1 MDNWFSWLDNAV
13 GSLAKRVLS
22 ALGIGWVSFN
32 GITEFASQL
41 KDQVMTAW
49 GGLPAEILAIATMA
63 GIGTAMGLVLAAVVY
78 KAAMSSF
85 SWLGKVIA

>member
-63 GIGTAMGLVLAAVVY
+63 GIGTAMGIVLSAVVY
-78 KAAMSSF
+78 KAAISSF
-85 SWLGKVIA
+85 SWLGKVI

>member
-63 GIGTAMGLVLAAVVY
+63 GIGTAMGLVLSAVVY

-85 SWLGKVIA
+85 SWLGRVL

>member
-49 GGLPAEILAIATMA
+49 GGLPSEILAIATMA
-63 GIGTAMGLVLAAVVY
+63 GIGTAMGLVLSAVVY

-85 SWLGKVIA
+85 SWLGRVI

>member
-13 GSLAKRVLS
+13 GSLAKRVFS

-49 GGLPAEILAIATMA
+49 GGLPAEILAIATMG
-63 GIGTAMGLVLAAVVY
+63 GIGTAMGLVLSAVVY
-78 KAAMSSF
+78 KAAMSAF
-85 SWLGKVIA
+85 SWLGKVI

>member
-63 GIGTAMGLVLAAVVY
+63 GIGTAMGLVLSAVVY

-85 SWLGKVIA
+85 SWLGKVL

>member
-41 KDQVMTAW
+41 KEQVMTAW

-63 GIGTAMGLVLAAVVY
+63 GIGTAMGLVLSAVVY

-85 SWLGKVIA
+85 SWLGKVL

>member
-63 GIGTAMGLVLAAVVY
+63 GIGTAMGLVLSAVVY

-85 SWLGKVIA
+85 SWLGKVI

>member
-13 GSLAKRVLS
+13 GALAKRVLT

-32 GITEFASQL
+32 GITELASQV

-49 GGLPAEILAIATMA
+49 GGLPAEVLAIATMA
-63 GIGTAMGLVLAAVVY
+63 GFGVAFGVILSAVTY
-78 KAAMSSF
+78 KASLSVMA
-85 SWLGKVIA
+85 WLGRVVS

>member
-1 MDNWFSWLDNAV
+1 VDNWFSWLDNAV

-63 GIGTAMGLVLAAVVY
+63 GIGTAMGLVLSAVVY

-85 SWLGKVIA
+85 SWLGRVI

>member
-63 GIGTAMGLVLAAVVY
+63 GIGTAMGLVLSAVVY

-85 SWLGKVIA
+85 SWLGRVI

>member
-13 GSLAKRVLS
+13 GSLAKRVFS

-41 KDQVMTAW
+41 KDQVITAW

-63 GIGTAMGLVLAAVVY
+63 GIGTAMGLVLSAVVY

-85 SWLGKVIA
+85 SWLGKVL